1 MTSFVTRK
9 TFNTALCLI
18 LGLLIAGSALA
29 FQEKT
34 GEALQNKYAP
44 IIGTYEFDLSEMG
57 GDVIY
62 LEILI
67 KEGELWGD
75 SGDGMPVTL
84 NQSVEGEFEFD
95 AKDPESRIEY
105 GLFISQARTG
115 NTAAHRLNIFHD
127 LHFDRKER
135 SG

>member
-84 NQSVEGEFEFD
+84 IQSVEGEFEFD
-95 AKDPESRIEY
+95 AK
-105 GLFISQARTG
+105 
-115 NTAAHRLNIFHD
+115 
-127 LHFDRKER
+127 
-135 SG
+135 